1 MTSYE
6 GHQEASAQ
14 AVAREFE
21 EFGFSLWR
29 MSNTTSDFSHWVA
42 RNSGTKSCCS
52 RQGSVHSTV
61 QGWAGTAPSP
71 LFALCRPCSK
81 FKQQFNN
88 MVNTE
93 ARQSLGVGLGH
104 PKLRFSIQN

>member
-1 MTSYE
+1 MTSCE
-6 GHQEASAQ
+6 GHQEVSTQ
-14 AVAREFE
+14 AVAWEFE

-29 MSNTTSDFSHWVA
+29 MSITTLTLTT
-42 RNSGTKSCCS
+42 GL
-52 RQGSVHSTV
+52 QGI
-61 QGWAGTAPSP
+61 QDPSP
-71 LFALCRPCSK
+71 VAAGRDLSMARCKAELGWFLPSLFALCRPCSK

-104 PKLRFSIQN
+104 PKLRFSVQN